1 MALEKQKE
9 EEELELK
16 AQAERERELEELH
29 AKEREKMH
37 FANQNVNENTV
48 FFAIALPNTNVLNL
62 CQYKEKLVISKSMW
76 KTVQI
81 KF

>member
-9 EEELELK
+9 EEKLEQKAKEDREKELEDLN
-16 AQAERERELEELH
+16 

-48 FFAIALPNTNVLNL
+48 FFAMALPNSNVLNL
-62 CQYKEKLVISKSMW
+62 C
-76 KTVQI
+76 
-81 KF
+81 